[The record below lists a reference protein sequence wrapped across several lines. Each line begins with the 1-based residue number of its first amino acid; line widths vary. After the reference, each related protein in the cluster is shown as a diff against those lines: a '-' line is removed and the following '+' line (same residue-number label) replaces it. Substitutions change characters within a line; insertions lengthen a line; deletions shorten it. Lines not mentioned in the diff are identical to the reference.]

1 MKKIKYSCS
10 VCGSKNVLQRFWVD
24 PNNMKVWDEVDASD
38 EFGMCRECGEI
49 VELSTEIVENELITY
64 FKNSQEN
71 KDNPKYQDNIRYME
85 ELEKIGKLDVENLRT
100 CDCCGTPMIGGYYL
114 GGELAFACSER
125 CAIDMY
131 EGGEKKFREDL
142 SHAEEEGCETYWTQW
157 DEVFLDIELAERH
170 IKL

>member
-1 MKKIKYSCS
+1 MKKLKYSCPE
-10 VCGSKNVLQRFWVD
+10 CGSENVQIKYWVN
-24 PNNMKVWDEVDASD
+24 PNTNSIIDTAEDE
-38 EFGMCRECGEI
+38 EGWCEQCEQH
-49 VELSTEIVENELITY
+49 LSLNIEYVENRLISD

-71 KDNPKYQDNIRYME
+71 RDNHKYEDNLRYME
-85 ELEKIGKLDVENLRT
+85 ELEKIGELDVENLRT

-114 GGELAFACSER
+114 GGEFACSER

-157 DEVFLDIELAERH
+157 DEVFLDIELVEKY